1 VPGHPYIRF
10 SCWIKADSFLLT
22 DIETS
27 IMSTTIAI
35 IGHNGNVGKKVLPHL
50 IKAHQAGQIKLV
62 VLHRPS
68 SAIDSVPSYVEKRVI
83 AGTDPDSLKEVVK
96 GVHVLL

>member
-1 VPGHPYIRF
+1 
-10 SCWIKADSFLLT
+10 
-22 DIETS
+22 
-27 IMSTTIAI
+27 MSTTIAI